1 MSKQK
6 NINPRTA
13 REPSPDEQKYVIA
26 DGAPKHY
33 VDGYGLVGPAAIV
46 SLAPG
51 VTPGR
56 WMVEVSESDV
66 AKAMES
72 DDAARRLAVLAAAK
86 IKGNRNEKDVQRK
99 EAADEAARE
108 AAQKEAEAEA
118 KREADAMKKA
128 AEQEKAEQEKA
139 GGKSGK

>member
-1 MSKQK
+1 MTKQK

-13 REPSPDEQKYVIA
+13 RDPSPDEQKYVIA

-33 VDGYGLVGPAAIV
+33 VDGYGLVGPGAIV

-56 WMVEVSESDV
+56 WMLAVSESEV

-72 DDAARRLAVLAAAK
+72 DDGARRLAVLAAAK
-86 IKGNRNEKDVQRK
+86 IKGNRNEK
-99 EAADEAARE
+99 
-108 AAQKEAEAEA
+108 
-118 KREADAMKKA
+118 A
-128 AEQEKAEQEKA
+128 AEQQKAEQEKA